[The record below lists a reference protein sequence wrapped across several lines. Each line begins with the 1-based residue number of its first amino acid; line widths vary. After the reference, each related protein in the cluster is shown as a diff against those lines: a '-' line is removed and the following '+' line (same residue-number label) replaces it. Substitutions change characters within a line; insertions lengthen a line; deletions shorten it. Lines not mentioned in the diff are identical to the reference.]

1 MRKYRWLFVLS
12 CLLVAIAF
20 NYLPKALVNAQTN
33 GLSSLQFDHVK
44 ITVPNYHEI
53 IPWYEDKFDATIEQ
67 EWTVDE
73 FPDLQ
78 LSYLN
83 INGVQNCWQYS
94 ANSRT
99 R

>member
-1 MRKYRWLFVLS
+1 MKKIYRWLFAS
-12 CLLVAIAF
+12 FLLIAIAF
-20 NYLPKALVNAQTN
+20 NYLPKDLVNAQTN

-53 IPWYEDKFDATIEQ
+53 IAWYKDKFGAIVEKQ
-67 EWTVDE
+67 WTVDE

-78 LSYLN
+78 LSYPN
-83 INGVQNCWQYS
+83 INGVQNCWHYS